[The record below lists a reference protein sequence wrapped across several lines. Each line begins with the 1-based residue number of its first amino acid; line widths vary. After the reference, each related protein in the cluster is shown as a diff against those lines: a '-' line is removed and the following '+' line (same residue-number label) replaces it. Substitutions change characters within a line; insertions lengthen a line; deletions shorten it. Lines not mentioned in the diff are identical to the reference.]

1 MSDLLKKTYEAA
13 IAAKR
18 AAEQRR
24 SDLQEKYEQFK
35 NTVETIWEDLELK
48 EQKFTLKDGT
58 VLCICSKG
66 VAFNTSVT
74 YALLVEA
81 EEIIASYLEL
91 EIKKY
96 TELFNK

>member
-24 SDLQEKYEQFK
+24 NDLQEKYEQFK

-48 EQKFTLKDGT
+48 EQKFTLKDET

-66 VAFNTSVT
+66 VSFNTVVT
-74 YALLVEA
+74 YALLAEA
-81 EEIIASYLEL
+81 EETIVSYLEL
-91 EIKKY
+91 ETKKY
-96 TELFNK
+96 AELFNQ

>member
-13 IAAKR
+13 LAAKR
-18 AAEQRR
+18 AAAQRR

-35 NTVETIWEDLELK
+35 NTVEAIWEDLELK

-81 EEIIASYLEL
+81 EETIASYLEL
-91 EIKKY
+91 ETKKY
-96 TELFNK
+96 AELFNQ